1 MVTPLEKIRNFI
13 AMYPGFQILEKF
25 QVDYTDAVPNNAGI
39 FPSGLVEIERRTDIF
54 GTTTVKNQYNFS
66 LYYMLKKSP
75 EDEAAALANADWIMD
90 FQQWVQQQSAYG
102 NAPSFGDEPW
112 RESITAQ
119 NGMLY
124 DGDIEGTALYAVQL
138 AVIFY
143 KKYEVK

>member
-66 LYYMLKKSP
+66 LYYMLEKSP

-138 AVIFY
+138 AVTFY